1 MMSFARTLTASLV
14 AVALVACGESATQ
27 KTPSQSL
34 VDVVEAARKSDVEGF
49 KKGISKNFVL
59 TIERYQELAATKP
72 ELKGAFEY
80 QIFMNNLSL
89 SSPVP
94 KEELIK
100 GEKAIVKVT
109 HKDGRLVQTEM
120 VMEEGGWKL
129 DVPPGMVKSLDHF
142 DEFKAK
148 LTGEP
153 VDSAPDIKMGGGGK
167 GGRMAAL
174 KGDPLPAQ
182 VAKAQALDAFD
193 MGDVEGAKKLMVEA
207 LKLNPDDAELTV
219 ALGRANVQ
227 AGDVGEAVRLLEG
240 LLAKDPKSAPA
251 MHYLG
256 MAYMFQKKSKDAAAV
271 WRKVGEVDPAYSKQY
286 KLDERAAVAETMG
299 ESKHGGTTTD
309 GTAPA
314 QPGDPD
320 PNAPPMP
327 APGGAASQPASPH

>member
-1 MMSFARTLTASLV
+1 MSSFFRALAASSSLV
-14 AVALVACGESATQ
+14 VVVLVVACGEGAAAAKS
-27 KTPSQSL
+27 PSQSL
-34 VDVVEAARKSDVEGF
+34 VDTVEAARKADVESF

-80 QIFMNNLSL
+80 TQFMNNLSL
-89 SSPVP
+89 ASPVP

-100 GEKAIVKVT
+100 GDKAIVKVA
-109 HKDGRLVQTEM
+109 HKDGRMVQTEM
-120 VMEEGGWKL
+120 VMEGGAWKL

-148 LTGEP
+148 LTGEQ
-153 VDSAPDIKMGGGGK
+153 VDSPADIKMGGGGK

-174 KGDPLPAQ
+174 TGTPLPAQ

-193 MGDVEGAKKLMVEA
+193 MGDVEGAKKLMADA
-207 LKLNPDDAELTV
+207 LKLTPDDAELTV

-240 LLAKDPKSAPA
+240 LLQRDPKSAPA

-256 MAYMFQKKSKDAAAV
+256 MAYMFQKRPKDAAAM
-271 WRKVGEVDPAYSKQY
+271 WTKVGEVDPAYSKQY
-286 KLDERAAVAETMG
+286 KLDERAAVAATME
-299 ESKHGGTTTD
+299 ESKHGGTTAP
-309 GTAPA
+309 APA

-320 PNAPPMP
+320 PNAQP
-327 APGGAASQPASPH
+327 APGGPSSQPAAPH